1 VIPRRLPAAPILAL
15 LLALAASACS
25 GSPSG
30 PASRTLVITTE
41 SLPAAIRGEA
51 YAEGVHAEGGG
62 GAYSWDV
69 SAGALP
75 AGLTLMVGDLGVD
88 DAIITGAPQ
97 VVGTSTF
104 TLRVRSGDGQTATR
118 QFTLVV
124 APEPVPLAVL
134 SRWLPPALAGA
145 PYDVRLRASG
155 GDGQTYTWEVVAGQL
170 PAGIAL
176 TADGRLEGTPAGTGT
191 ASVTLEVRSG
201 GVSTRIVLE
210 LRVVANDAN
219 AFRITLFEVATV
231 PAAVRPHL
239 QAAIGRWEA
248 AITGNL
254 PVVTIPTTFFGPSHC
269 GGFGIHVNGTSTDDV
284 IVIVNIMP
292 IDGPGRV
299 LGRAG
304 PCGLRQTGFL
314 PFAGIL
320 TLDSDDLLPIAGT
333 ETLTDIIA
341 HEIGHVLGFG
351 TLWETLGLVTG
362 AGSDDP
368 RFTGPRAVAEF
379 QALGGVGA
387 VPLET
392 EGGEFTAESHWRESV
407 FRTELMTGFVSPV
420 GVKNPLSRVSI
431 ASKADLGY
439 TVNLNT
445 AEAFAL
451 GAALIAPDLQGDRH
465 MWDVLGYD
473 VVERGPVL
481 VLQHDGRAWEMELR

>member
-1 VIPRRLPAAPILAL
+1 MSRGRLPAVL
-15 LLALAASACS
+15 LLALAAAACG

-30 PASRTLVITTE
+30 PAPEPLVIVTE
-41 SLPAAIRGEA
+41 SLPAATRGEP
-51 YAEGVHAEGGG
+51 YAEGVHAEGGNR
-62 GAYSWDV
+62 AYTWELT
-69 SAGALP
+69 AGTLPPGLAL
-75 AGLTLMVGDLGVD
+75 TVDDLGVD
-88 DAIITGAPQ
+88 DAIITGTPTQ
-97 VVGTSTF
+97 TGTFTF
-104 TLRVRSGDGQTATR
+104 TLRVRSRDGQADTR

-124 APEPVPLAVL
+124 MPEPVPLAVL

-145 PYDVRLRASG
+145 PYNVPLRASG
-155 GDGQTYTWEVVAGQL
+155 GDGQTYAWEVVEGHL

-176 TADGRLEGTPAGTGT
+176 TADGRLEGTPAGTGSAT
-191 ASVTLEVRSG
+191 FTVEVRSG
-201 GVSTRIVLE
+201 GVSTRIAVE

-219 AFRITLFEVATV
+219 AFRITLFEVASV

-239 QAAIGRWEA
+239 QAAVGRWEA
-248 AITGNL
+248 AVTGNL
-254 PVVTIPTTFFGPSHC
+254 PVVTVPTTFFGASHC
-269 GGFGIHVNGTSTDDV
+269 GGFGSHVNGTSADDV
-284 IVIVNIMP
+284 LIIVNIMP

-304 PCGLRQTGFL
+304 PCGLRQTGLL

-333 ETLTDIIA
+333 ETLTDIIT

-351 TLWETLGLVTG
+351 TLWESLGLVAG

-368 RFTGPRAVAEF
+368 RFTGPIAVAEF

-392 EGGEFTAESHWRESV
+392 QGGEGTAESHWRKSV
-407 FRTELMTGFVSPV
+407 FRTELMTGFAEPV
-420 GVKNPLSRVSI
+420 GVSQPLSRVSI
-431 ASKADLGY
+431 ASQADLGY
-439 TVNLNT
+439 TVNLNA

-481 VLQHDGRAWEMELR
+481 VLRDDGRARVLELR